1 MLHCSGN
8 VCCVVVVSVEN
19 ETDNDLDDFHVVP
32 LNMRNGH
39 SLDGLS
45 PGSDLNEGTEAAA
58 SVRCLD
64 SFLCDLSSL

>member
-1 MLHCSGN
+1 M
-8 VCCVVVVSVEN
+8 CCVVVVSVEN